1 MTDFI
6 TLDDAAALVGPGV
19 KARTLRTAREQGLL
33 RCVETLTRVYGH
45 MIPGALKRAVDAVV
59 RKA

>member
-6 TLDDAAALVGPGV
+6 TLDDAAALVGPG
-19 KARTLRTAREQGLL
+19 
-33 RCVETLTRVYGH
+33 ETLTRVYGH